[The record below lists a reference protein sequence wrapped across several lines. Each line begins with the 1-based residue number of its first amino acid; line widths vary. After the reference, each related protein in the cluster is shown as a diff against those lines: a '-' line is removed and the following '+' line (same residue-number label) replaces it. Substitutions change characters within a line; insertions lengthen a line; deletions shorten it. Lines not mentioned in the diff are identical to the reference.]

1 MVNRLKMG
9 MKRELSEMR
18 KTMERL
24 TSELHQTNLA
34 IRESLKLTSDTI
46 KEMSATFSKTL
57 GDTLKVMQD
66 MRVQIDVRDSVL
78 KSLGI
83 DGLIPD
89 LFKKKTWSKML
100 TC

>member
-1 MVNRLKMG
+1 MG
-9 MKRELSEMR
+9 LNRELSEMR
-18 KTMERL
+18 KKIEDL
-24 TSELHQTNLA
+24 TSELHETNLA
-34 IRESLKLTSDTI
+34 IRESLKITTDAI

-83 DGLIPD
+83 DGIIPD
-89 LFKKKTWSKML
+89 LFKKKS
-100 TC
+100 

>member
-1 MVNRLKMG
+1 MG
-9 MKRELSEMR
+9 LSRELSEMR
-18 KTMERL
+18 KSMEAL
-24 TSELHQTNLA
+24 TAELHETNLA
-34 IRESLKLTSDTI
+34 IRESLKMTTEAI
-46 KEMSATFSKTL
+46 KEMSTAFTKTL

-89 LFKKKTWSKML
+89 LFKKKT
-100 TC
+100 

>member
-1 MVNRLKMG
+1 MENRLKMG

-18 KTMERL
+18 KTMENL
-24 TSELHQTNLA
+24 TSELRETNLA

-66 MRVQIDVRDSVL
+66 MRVQIDIGDSVL

-89 LFKKKTWSKML
+89 LFKKKK
-100 TC
+100 

>member
-1 MVNRLKMG
+1 MENRLKMG
-9 MKRELSEMR
+9 MKHELSEMR
-18 KTMERL
+18 KTMENL
-24 TSELHQTNLA
+24 TSELHETNLA

-66 MRVQIDVRDSVL
+66 MRVQIDIGDSVL

-89 LFKKKTWSKML
+89 LFKKKK
-100 TC
+100 

>member
-1 MVNRLKMG
+1 MG
-9 MKRELSEMR
+9 LNRELSEMR
-18 KTMERL
+18 KSMEDL
-24 TSELHQTNLA
+24 TAELHETNLA
-34 IRESLKLTSDTI
+34 IRESLKITTDAI

-83 DGLIPD
+83 DGIIPD
-89 LFKKKTWSKML
+89 IFKKRT
-100 TC
+100 

>member
-9 MKRELSEMR
+9 LKRELSEMR
-18 KTMERL
+18 KTMEDL
-24 TSELHQTNLA
+24 ILELHETNLA

-46 KEMSATFSKTL
+46 REMSNTFSKSL
-57 GDTLKVMQD
+57 ADTLKVMQD

-89 LFKKKTWSKML
+89 LFKKKT
-100 TC
+100 

>member
-1 MVNRLKMG
+1 MG
-9 MKRELSEMR
+9 LNRELSEMR
-18 KTMERL
+18 KTMEEL
-24 TSELHQTNLA
+24 TAELHETNLA
-34 IRESLKLTSDTI
+34 IRDSLKMTTEAI

-57 GDTLKVMQD
+57 GETLKVMQD

-89 LFKKKTWSKML
+89 LFKKKT
-100 TC
+100 

>member
-1 MVNRLKMG
+1 MG
-9 MKRELSEMR
+9 LKRELSEMR
-18 KTMERL
+18 KTMEEL
-24 TSELHQTNLA
+24 TLELHETNLA

-46 KEMSATFSKTL
+46 REMSDTFSKTL

-89 LFKKKTWSKML
+89 LFKKKT
-100 TC
+100 